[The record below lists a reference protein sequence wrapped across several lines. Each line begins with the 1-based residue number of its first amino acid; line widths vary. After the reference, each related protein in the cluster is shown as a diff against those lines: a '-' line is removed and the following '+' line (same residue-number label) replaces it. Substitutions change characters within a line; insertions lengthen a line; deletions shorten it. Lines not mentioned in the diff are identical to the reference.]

1 MLVLQLTYKKRG
13 DILIGKILD
22 QEQELEKQLSV
33 LRAKGFDVS
42 EDSNITRL
50 LSSIS
55 ETMTSDKEEVN
66 QIISK
71 LTFDGRSGELLDNLY
86 GFFGIPRLIKSV
98 NGACLKI
105 LNNGNHNITFL
116 PNTIFEYK
124 GKNYRVTTTQYIDRK
139 TVKNIYCYPT
149 TSKLIDTYVNVG
161 EFKILLKNID
171 IENVSESEKES
182 YILKNTLISNIELTL
197 DKETDLEYQSRA
209 NGLIQHFGD
218 SSVTKIKNYIMGI
231 ENVSDVKIIREHNR
245 IKIIVIP
252 EQLRYLEKILGQ
264 VKESI
269 DYFSSSPIILEKP
282 TITVL
287 SVTGLTNQLLE
298 WFENDSEFSR
308 SEVLDGITKYL
319 TQYAKDITI
328 SNKNSVSSDSI
339 EFIINKYFIDNNIV
353 FSLNEKLLKIKYSI
367 YSDEDYV
374 EPIITNELTSR
385 QTKEIKTDLLII
397 GDVL

>member
-1 MLVLQLTYKKRG
+1 MLVLQLTNKKRG
-13 DILIGKILD
+13 DTLIGKILD

-33 LRAKGFDVS
+33 LKARGFDVS
-42 EDSNITRL
+42 EDSNIARL
-50 LSSIS
+50 LSSVS
-55 ETMTSDKEEVN
+55 ETMTSNKEEVN

-86 GFFGIPRLIKSV
+86 GFFGIPRLIKNV
-98 NGACLKI
+98 NGACLKV
-105 LNNGNHNITFL
+105 LNNGNHNITLL

-124 GKNYRVTTTQYIDRK
+124 GKNYRVTTTQYIDK
-139 TVKNIYCYPT
+139 KSVKNIYCYPT
-149 TSKLIDTYVNVG
+149 TSKIIDTYVNIG
-161 EFKILLKNID
+161 EFKILLKNINV
-171 IENVSESEKES
+171 ENISEVEKEN
-182 YILKNTLISNIELTL
+182 YILKNTLISDIELTL

-218 SSVTKIKNYIMGI
+218 SSITKIKNYIMGI
-231 ENVSDVKIIREHNR
+231 ENVSDVKIEREHNR
-245 IKIIVIP
+245 IKIIVVP
-252 EQLRYLEKILGQ
+252 EQLIYLEKILGQ
-264 VKESI
+264 VKESV

-287 SVTGLTNQLLE
+287 SVSGLTNQLLE
-298 WFENDSEFSR
+298 WFDNDTEFSR
-308 SEVLDGITKYL
+308 GKVLDDISKYL

-328 SNKNSVSSDSI
+328 SGKNSISSDSI
-339 EFIINKYFIDNNIV
+339 EFVINKYFIDNNIV
-353 FSLNEKLLKIKYSI
+353 FSLNEKQLKLKYSI

-374 EPIITNELTSR
+374 EPIITNELLPR